1 MIIEVICMA
10 LLAGLSLFVSRRD
23 DELVFVIDAISGD
36 VQTTQDILEKLIV
49 IADRYYREKRYLPA
63 EKAYLRLLKYDHKN
77 LVAYN
82 RLGFIYTHFTN
93 FDDAVECFKIVAEAH
108 STATAHQNLAMAYF
122 KKQDY
127 TSSADELK
135 KASELEPTTA
145 RYLSLARIYRQ
156 LKRSDAQI
164 DVLQK
169 AVTADPDNVEILNLL
184 ADALMQN
191 KDTVGARRVFSKIVR
206 LDPKNQRARSLAN
219 SH

>member
-1 MIIEVICMA
+1 MIFEVTSMV
-10 LLAGLSLFVSRRD
+10 LLAGLSFLISRRD
-23 DELVFVIDAISGD
+23 DELVFVIDAITGN
-36 VQTTQDILEKLIV
+36 VQTTHDILEKLIV

-63 EKAYLRLLKYDHKN
+63 EKAYLRVLKYDHKN

-82 RLGFIYTHFTN
+82 RLGFIYTHFAN
-93 FDDAVECFKIVAEAH
+93 FDDAVECFSIVAEAH

-127 TSSADELK
+127 ARSAEELE

-156 LKRSDAQI
+156 LKQIDRQI

-169 AVTADPDNVEILNLL
+169 AVTADPDNVEMLNLL

-191 KDTVGARRVFSKIVR
+191 KDQVGAQRVFGKIVR